1 MMALVRADLPSGTV
15 TFLFTDIEGSTKLL
29 HELGAEA
36 YAEAL
41 AEHRRVIREACAAHH
56 GVEGETQGDAFFFAF
71 PTAPGAL
78 AAAGAMT
85 EALASGPI
93 QVRAGL
99 HTGTALVTDEGY
111 VGEDVHR
118 AARIAAAGH
127 GGQVLISSTTAQLV
141 DGELK
146 DLGEHRLKDLSA
158 PERIY
163 QLGDRTFPPLQSL
176 YRTNLPVAASPF
188 LGRETELA
196 EVVALLAHSR
206 LLTLTGPGGT
216 GKTRLAAQA
225 AGTSS
230 DRYPDGVWWVPLE
243 TVRDPTLVLEGIA
256 QVLEAKYVVAQHIA
270 DQRMLILLD
279 SFDGVIEAARD
290 MSELLAR
297 CPNLDL
303 LVTSR
308 ERLNVTAEQ
317 EYPVPSFAREEAVGF
332 FAARVRA
339 IDPDFEPDDAVAEL
353 CRRLDDMPLALELAA
368 AQAKVLS
375 AQQILERG
383 LGLSAPGPRDLPDR
397 QRTLSATIEW
407 SHELLTAEQ
416 RQLFRRLSV
425 FAGGCTL
432 EAAEEIAEAEVGT
445 LRTLVDKSLVRKT
458 DDRFRM
464 LDTIRDYALVRLGE
478 SGEADAMFERLARY
492 LIALATGLG
501 GPLFRERQA
510 EAFARLE
517 PEHPNTR
524 SVMGWALAEGRYEL
538 AAELTLL
545 AHAWISRGHL
555 GEARGWFD
563 VILDA
568 RPAVPKPIWGR
579 VLISAIDV
587 VKTQGDDARM
597 TELAEELVESMA
609 DDPSVDPL
617 HVAAA
622 LADLSDVALRRGDL
636 ERAREYGE
644 RSLTFS
650 ASRGLPYARGRNA
663 LGEVA
668 LQESDFAEAR
678 RLMEEAAADYER
690 VGHESNYVATLE
702 GLAEVARREGDVERA
717 IALLAE
723 ALPRAV
729 ALGDRAFVGD
739 VLAELAVVVSERGES
754 DVAGTLWGAASAL
767 LEGLRPWR
775 IRSEPDAPAEVKAAG
790 AALSLDEAVAY
801 ALRSI
806 DA

>member
-1 MMALVRADLPSGTV
+1 MRIDLPTGTV
-15 TFLFTDIEGSTKLL
+15 TFLFTDVEGSTKLL
-29 HELGAEA
+29 RELGEKA
-36 YAEAL
+36 YADAL
-41 AEHRRVIREACAAHH
+41 AEHRRLVREACAAHH

-71 PTAPGAL
+71 PTAPGAV
-78 AAAGAMT
+78 AAAEAMT
-85 EALASGPI
+85 DALASGPI
-93 QVRAGL
+93 QVRAGV

-127 GGQVLISSTTAQLV
+127 GGQVLVSSATAQLV
-141 DGELK
+141 EGDLK

-163 QLGDRTFPPLQSL
+163 QLGDGTFPPLSSL

-188 LGRETELA
+188 VGREKELA
-196 EVVALLAHSR
+196 EVVALLAGAR

-256 QVLEAKYVVAQHIA
+256 QALEVKFVVAQHIA

-279 SFDGVIEAARD
+279 SFDGVIDAARD
-290 MSELLAR
+290 VSELLAH

-308 ERLNVTAEQ
+308 ERLHVTAEQ
-317 EYPVPSFAREEAVGF
+317 EYPVPSFAREEAIGF
-332 FAARVRA
+332 FSARVRA

-353 CRRLDDMPLALELAA
+353 CRRLDDIPLALELAA
-368 AQAKVLS
+368 AQVKVLS
-375 AQQILERG
+375 ARQILERG

-407 SHELLTAEQ
+407 SYELLTEQQ

-432 EAAEEIAEAEVGT
+432 EAAEEVAEAEVGT
-445 LRTLVDKSLVRKT
+445 LRALVDKSLVRKT
-458 DDRFRM
+458 DERFRM
-464 LDTIRDYALVRLGE
+464 LDTIRQYAFVRLGE
-478 SGEADAMFERLARY
+478 SGEADAMYERVARY
-492 LIALATGLG
+492 LLAVATALGA
-501 GPLFRERQA
+501 PLFRERQA

-517 PEHPNTR
+517 AEHENTR
-524 SVMGWALAEGRYEL
+524 TVMRWALAEDKYEL

-545 AHAWISRGHL
+545 GHAWILRGHL

-563 VILDA
+563 AVLDA
-568 RPAVPKPIWGR
+568 RPDVSTSLWGR
-579 VLISAIDV
+579 VLIQAIDV
-587 VKTQGDDARM
+587 VKTQGDHARM

-609 DDPSVDPL
+609 DDPSVDQL

-636 ERAREYGE
+636 VLAREYGE
-644 RSLTFS
+644 RSLAHST
-650 ASRGLPYARGRNA
+650 AKGLPYARGRGA
-663 LGEVA
+663 LAEVA
-668 LQESDFAEAR
+668 LEEGDFAEAR

-690 VGHESNYVATLE
+690 VGHETNYVATLE
-702 GLAEVARREGDVERA
+702 SLAEVARREGDLERA
-717 IALLAE
+717 DAHLAE
-723 ALPRAV
+723 AIPRAA
-729 ALGDRAFVGD
+729 ALGDRAFVGEL
-739 VLAELAVVVSERGES
+739 LAELALVVSDRGQG
-754 DVAGTLWGAASAL
+754 DVAGTLWGAANAL
-767 LEGLRPWR
+767 LEGARPWR
-775 IRSEPDAPAEVKAAG
+775 MRSEPDAPSEAKAAG
-790 AALSLDEAVAY
+790 AALALDEAVAY
-801 ALRSI
+801 ALRSV

>member
-1 MMALVRADLPSGTV
+1 MRADLPTGTV
-15 TFLFTDIEGSTKLL
+15 TFLFTDVEGSTKLL
-29 HELGAEA
+29 HELGEEA
-36 YAEAL
+36 YAHVL
-41 AEHRRVIREACAAHH
+41 AEHRRLIREACAAHH
-56 GVEGETQGDAFFFAF
+56 GVEGGTQGDAFFFAF
-71 PTAPGAL
+71 PTAPGAV
-78 AAAGAMT
+78 AAAEAMT
-85 EALASGPI
+85 EALAPGPI

-99 HTGTALVTDEGY
+99 HTGTALVTEEGY

-141 DGELK
+141 HGELR

-163 QLGDRTFPPLQSL
+163 QLGHRAFPSLKSL
-176 YRTNLPVAASPF
+176 YRTNLPIAASPF
-188 LGRETELA
+188 LGREQELA
-196 EVVALLAHSR
+196 EVVALLADAR

-225 AGTSS
+225 AATSS
-230 DRYPDGVWWVPLE
+230 DSYPDGVWWVPLE
-243 TVRDPTLVLEGIA
+243 TLRDPTLVLEAFA
-256 QVLEAKYVVAQHIA
+256 QALGAKQEVAHHIA

-279 SFDGVIEAARD
+279 SFEGVVEAARD
-290 MSELLAR
+290 VSELVAR
-297 CPNLDL
+297 CPNLDV

-308 ERLNVTAEQ
+308 ERLNLTAEQ
-317 EYPVPSFAREEAVGF
+317 EYRVPALAREEAVGF
-332 FAARVRA
+332 FAARVRN
-339 IDPDFEPDDAVAEL
+339 IDPGFEPDDAVAEL

-407 SHELLTAEQ
+407 SYELLTE
-416 RQLFRRLSV
+416 RERRLFSRLSV

-432 EAAEEIAEAEVGT
+432 EAAEDVAEAEVAT
-445 LRTLVDKSLVRKT
+445 LHALVDKSLVRKA
-458 DDRFRM
+458 DERFRM
-464 LDTIRDYALVRLGE
+464 LETIREYGLLRLEE
-478 SGEADAMFERLARY
+478 SGEADAMYERLARY
-492 LIALATGLG
+492 LVAVATALG

-517 PEHPNTR
+517 ADHANTR
-524 SVMGWALAEGRYEL
+524 TVMGWALAKGRYEL

-545 AHAWISRGHL
+545 AHAWILRGHL
-555 GEARGWFD
+555 AEARGWFE
-563 VILDA
+563 VVLDA
-568 RPAVPKPIWGR
+568 RPAVPKQLWGR
-579 VLISAIDV
+579 VLSSAIDV
-587 VKTQGDDARM
+587 VKTQGDHARM
-597 TELAEELVESMA
+597 TELAEELVESMT
-609 DDPSVDPL
+609 DDPSVDQL

-644 RSLTFS
+644 RSLAIS
-650 ASRGLPYARGRNA
+650 VAKGLPYARGRNA

-668 LQESDFAEAR
+668 LEEGDFAEAR

-690 VGHESNYVATLE
+690 VGHEANYVATLE
-702 GLAEVARREGDVERA
+702 SLAEVARREGDAERA

-754 DVAGTLWGAASAL
+754 DVAGTLWGAANAL
-767 LEGLRPWR
+767 LEGARPWR
-775 IRSEPDAPAEVKAAG
+775 VRSEPDAPAEAKGAG
-790 AALSLDEAVAY
+790 AAMTLDEAVGY
-801 ALRSI
+801 ALRTI